1 MEYPQ
6 LVVSAS
12 HLCKT
17 FSSALAN
24 QPVHALSDLTLSI
37 YDGQMTALIG
47 PDGAG
52 KTTLIR
58 LFCGLMAP
66 TSGSLSVLG
75 LDTATHAQDIQAA
88 ISYMP
93 QRFGLYENLSVQE
106 NLDLYADL
114 HGIPQDIRKKRFD
127 ELLDMTALAPFT
139 SRLVGNLSGG
149 MKQKLGLVCT
159 LVRTP
164 QLLLLD
170 EPTAG
175 VDPLSRREL
184 WHILQHLVTEEH
196 ISVIV
201 STSYMEE
208 AARCQQIFLLH
219 QGRILTSGA
228 PKDLL
233 SCACHRCFSVK
244 PPAAVPAR
252 LLQSLLLKD
261 KDKVWDA
268 VPEGGRVRFCVRST
282 QSLPNLTI
290 FQQFPNLTVAP
301 ERERLEDSVM
311 IQLRQADEATG
322 TESVPMPSTTIGL
335 DKNAPID
342 IEVRSLCRRFG
353 HFTAVADTSFSVHR
367 GEIFGLLGPN
377 GAGKSTTFRMLC
389 GLLPASSGY
398 LSVAG
403 VDLRHSRSQARA
415 KVGYVAQ
422 KFSLYAT
429 LSVQENLEF
438 FGRAYGLRGKKLHD
452 RISAVVDQL
461 GLHQCVHQTAGD
473 LPNGY
478 KQRLSMA
485 AALLHEPRIL
495 FLDEPTSGI
504 DPLARRTFWQQITAL
519 AASGTT
525 VIITTHFMEEAEY
538 CDHILIQDQGRMI
551 AFGTPEE
558 IRRRGYGH
566 SMNDAFIHIVEEM
579 RRNEVTSQ

>member
-268 VPEGGRVRFCVRST
+268 VPEGGRVWFCVRST

-415 KVGYVAQ
+415 KIGYVAQ

>member
-1 MEYPQ
+1 MEYPH

-17 FSSALAN
+17 FSAALAN
-24 QPVHALSDLTLSI
+24 QPVHALSDLTLSV

-75 LDTATHAQDIQAA
+75 LDTTTHAQDIQAA

-114 HGIPQDIRKKRFD
+114 HGVPQAIRKKRFA

-139 SRLVGNLSGG
+139 ARLAGNLSGG

-233 SCACHRCFSVK
+233 SCARHRCFSVK
-244 PPAAVPAR
+244 PPTAIPAR
-252 LLQSLLLKD
+252 LLQSLLLQD

-282 QSLPNLTI
+282 QSIPNLTI
-290 FQQFPNLTVAP
+290 FQQFPNLTVTP

-322 TESVPMPSTTIGL
+322 TESIPMPSTTIGL
-335 DKNAPID
+335 NKNAPID

-461 GLHQCVHQTAGD
+461 GLHQRFHQTAGD

-485 AALLHEPRIL
+485 AALLHKPRIL

-558 IRRRGYGH
+558 IRRCGYGH

-579 RRNEVTSQ
+579 RRNEVTS

>member
-17 FSSALAN
+17 FSAALAN
-24 QPVHALSDLTLSI
+24 QPVHALSDLTLSV

-75 LDTATHAQDIQAA
+75 LDTTTHAQDIQAA

-114 HGIPQDIRKKRFD
+114 HGVPQAIRKKRFA

-139 SRLVGNLSGG
+139 ARLAGNLSGG

-233 SCACHRCFSVK
+233 SCARHRCFSVK
-244 PPAAVPAR
+244 PPTAIPAR
-252 LLQSLLLKD
+252 LLQSLLLQD

-268 VPEGGRVRFCVRST
+268 VPEGGRVRFCVSST
-282 QSLPNLTI
+282 QSIPNLTI
-290 FQQFPNLTVAP
+290 FQQFPNLTVTP

-322 TESVPMPSTTIGL
+322 TESIPMPSTTIGL
-335 DKNAPID
+335 NKNAPID

-461 GLHQCVHQTAGD
+461 GLHQRFHQTAGD

-485 AALLHEPRIL
+485 AALLHKPRIL

-558 IRRRGYGH
+558 IRRCGYGH

-579 RRNEVTSQ
+579 RRNEVTS